1 MKKKL
6 QFALINAIT
15 SVRMAGIFLLIPI
28 YLSYG
33 GVALGLT
40 NIACFLTDFADG
52 KLARKFHLS
61 TFFGSLYDGL
71 ADKSFL
77 IVNMAILLSLSPYA
91 AIPIALEL
99 GIAGLQAYKYKHNYN
114 VQSNIIGKAKMWVAG
129 ISVVLCNLLIDADK
143 LTFLGN
149 SIISKLAGMGN
160 KNIILATLTPFI
172 VADVATFISYFKEM
186 KDEDK
191 LRNDQQKNKIETNV
205 EVKDEKDEKDE
216 KEEKREEILKERE
229 KIEKEKQEIL
239 EKKEE
244 LISIKEALFSPTFYD
259 EHKDDREFKSNIFKK
274 VLTLRKEK

>member
-15 SVRMAGIFLLIPI
+15 SIRMIGIFLLIPI
-28 YLSYG
+28 YLTYG

-61 TFFGSLYDGL
+61 TFFGSLYDGF
-71 ADKSFL
+71 ADKAFL
-77 IVNMAILLSLSPYA
+77 IVNMIILLGVSPYA
-91 AIPIALEL
+91 IIPIILEL
-99 GIAGLQAYKYKHNYN
+99 GIAGLQGYKYKHNYN

-129 ISVVLCNLLIDADK
+129 ISVVLSNLLIDAEK

-149 SIISKLAGMGN
+149 NIISKLTSISN
-160 KNIILATLTPFI
+160 KNIVLGTLIPFI

-191 LRNDQQKNKIETNV
+191 LREEKKQK
-205 EVKDEKDEKDE
+205 
-216 KEEKREEILKERE
+216 KEELHKEREEIEL
-229 KIEKEKQEIL
+229 EKEKIIA
-239 EKKEE
+239 KKEE
-244 LISIKEALFSPTFYD
+244 LISIKEALFNPNFYD
-259 EHKDDREFKSNIFKK
+259 EHKDDRELKENILKR